1 MGLSSMMFNIIVGV
15 DSKWAIG
22 NKGGLPWDKEVG
34 KADMKYFVSMTTS
47 VRPDKSRRRVAVIMG
62 TNTRRSLPK
71 GYLPGRINIF
81 ISRSHKNIVIED
93 IHTPSPLIYVSS
105 LQAAA
110 DWCDFSK
117 STLDEIF
124 VIGGGQIYAEA
135 LQHPRLNKVYVSW
148 VGAGESY
155 PADVYFPY
163 KLLGGFDVIE
173 QRQFENEGGQVS
185 IAVYKRKN
193 SDEQKY
199 LNLVKRI
206 LADGQMKPNRSI
218 YNALTVFGETITVD
232 LSDTYLMANASQNEI
247 IDNFANP
254 TRIIP
259 MLTTK
264 WVNWSAVF
272 WELIWFMSGA
282 ANIDMLKKH
291 NIVIWDV
298 DTSQKSISLRGL
310 DYPVGSTGP
319 IYGVQWRHSGGKVT
333 YASDGSY
340 TIDGGVDQLQNV
352 IDNLKKNPYSRYHV
366 VNSWNP
372 QQIKDMVLPPCHYS
386 FEFMVEPV
394 KDHGVEINVLNCMVH
409 MRSTDVGL
417 GLPFNL
423 ASYGLLTHIVSL
435 MTGYYPGKLMITMAD
450 CHIYEN
456 HTEAIKKQ
464 LEREPMPF
472 PVIKFSER
480 FRAAAATGKVDEIT
494 GLDITECNIVYMP
507 HDKIIM
513 PFPDLK

>member
-1 MGLSSMMFNIIVGV
+1 MMFNIIVAV

-22 NKGGLPWDKEVG
+22 NKGELPWSSEVG
-34 KADMKYFVSMTTS
+34 KADMKYFVSLTTS
-47 VRPDKSRRRVAVIMG
+47 IRPDKSRRRVAVIMG
-62 TNTRRSLPK
+62 TNTRKSLPK

-81 ISRSHKNIVIED
+81 ISRSHKNIVIEN
-93 IHTPSPLIYVSS
+93 IHTTNPLVYVPS

-117 STLDEIF
+117 STLDEVF
-124 VIGGGQIYAEA
+124 VIGGAQIYAEA
-135 LQHPRLNKVYVSW
+135 LKHPRLNKVYISMI
-148 VGAGESY
+148 GNGETY
-155 PADVYFPY
+155 EADVYFPY
-163 KLLGGFDVIE
+163 KLLGGFDIIE
-173 QRQFENEGGQVS
+173 QRQFENDGGRVS
-185 IAVYKRKN
+185 IVVYKRKN
-193 SDEQKY
+193 PDEQKY
-199 LNLVKRI
+199 LDLARRI
-206 LADGQMKPNRSI
+206 LVDGRMKSNRSVHD
-218 YNALTVFGETITVD
+218 ALTVFGETITVS
-232 LSDTYLMANASQNEI
+232 LADTYLSSSATHDEI
-247 IDNFANP
+247 SNNFANP
-254 TRIIP
+254 RRIIP

-272 WELIWFMSGA
+272 WELMWFMSGH

-291 NIVIWDV
+291 NVVIWDV

-319 IYGVQWRHSGGKVT
+319 IYGVQWRHAGGKIT
-333 YASDGSY
+333 YAADGSY

-352 IDNLKKNPYSRYHV
+352 INNLKKNPYSRYHV
-366 VNSWNP
+366 VNSWNA

-394 KDHGVEINVLNCMVH
+394 IECGVQINVLNCMVH

-423 ASYGLLTHIVSL
+423 ASYGLLTHIVSM
-435 MTGYYPGKLMITMAD
+435 MTGYYPGKLMITMTD

-456 HTEAIKKQ
+456 HIDAIKKQ

-472 PVIKFSER
+472 PVIEFSDKFL
-480 FRAAAATGKVDEIT
+480 AAVNTGKIDKVAD
-494 GLDITECNIVYMP
+494 LDITDCSIVYMP
-507 HDKIIM
+507 HERIIM
-513 PFPDLK
+513 PFPELK